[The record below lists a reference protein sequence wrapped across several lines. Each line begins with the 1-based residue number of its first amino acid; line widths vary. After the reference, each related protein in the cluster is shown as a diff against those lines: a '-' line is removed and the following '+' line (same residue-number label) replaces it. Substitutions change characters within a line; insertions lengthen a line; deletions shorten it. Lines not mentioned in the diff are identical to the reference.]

1 MTVNPIFTPAAG
13 IVGLIIAFILLSRI
27 IKYSGGEGKVAE
39 IAEKIHRGAMVFM
52 KREFLLISI
61 FALVI
66 GGALFLF
73 QKQEYGRQQSLAFFL
88 GALSSSLAGF
98 IGMYT
103 ATKAN
108 VRTTLAARNEGPAQA
123 LTIAFFGGAVM
134 GLTVASM
141 GLIGLGGLFAFFK
154 DHAEVAEI
162 MEGFAIRCNW
172 PIPNVCFNGLRL
184 GFSNILHNNFR
195 RQFWLVC

>member
-1 MTVNPIFTPAAG
+1 MNVNPIYTPAAG

-27 IKYSGGEGKVAE
+27 VKRSGGEGQVAE

-66 GGALFLF
+66 GGALFFF
-73 QKQEYGRQQSLAFFL
+73 QKHEYGKQQSLAFFL
-88 GALSSSLAGF
+88 GALSSSIAGF

-123 LTIAFFGGAVM
+123 LTVAFFGGSVM

-141 GLIGLGGLFAFFK
+141 GLIGLGGLFWYFSKA
-154 DHAEVAEI
+154 DDVAEI
-162 MEGFAIRCNW
+162 MEGFAM
-172 PIPNVCFNGLRL
+172 GA
-184 GFSNILHNNFR
+184 S
-195 RQFWLVC
+195 LVALFYRVGGGIFTKAADVGADLVG

>member
-1 MTVNPIFTPAAG
+1 MTVSPILIPIAG
-13 IVGLIIAFILLSRI
+13 ITGLIIAFILLSRI
-27 IKYSGGEGKVAE
+27 VRYHGGEGKVAE

-73 QKQEYGRQQSLAFFL
+73 QKPEYGRAQSLAFFL

-108 VRTTLAARNEGPAQA
+108 VRTTLAAKNEGAAQA

-154 DHAEVAEI
+154 DHKQVAEI
-162 MEGFAIRCNW
+162 M
-172 PIPNVCFNGLRL
+172 
-184 GFSNILHNNFR
+184 
-195 RQFWLVC
+195 